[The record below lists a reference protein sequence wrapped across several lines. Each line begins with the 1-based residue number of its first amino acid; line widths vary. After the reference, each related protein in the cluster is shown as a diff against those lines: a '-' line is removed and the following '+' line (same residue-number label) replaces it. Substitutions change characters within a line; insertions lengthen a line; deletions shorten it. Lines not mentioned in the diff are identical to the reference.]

1 MTRKTSGARFL
12 DRLPLCAIIKNDI
25 VLKERPL
32 IDKEIRILKKD
43 INQLAKRNT
52 FQKRFLLG
60 WTIVA
65 MIVVTIVFFR
75 LDSKA
80 EYYLLF
86 GAVVIYILIGV
97 WVYLENV
104 IKIKKQ
110 KNSID
115 FVLAENKA
123 KSIKIVSNKYI
134 ELSEVEDEGVFYLFQ
149 IEDNKI
155 LSFGGQ
161 DYYPTNK
168 FPSDDFEIVMCHGKS
183 GELVLLEKYVN
194 GNRIQ
199 PIQKITGHRKLELIS
214 RSKYPNPNNFTV
226 IEGQI
231 VQIESLLMKK

>member
-1 MTRKTSGARFL
+1 M
-12 DRLPLCAIIKNDI
+12 
-25 VLKERPL
+25 LKERPL